1 MEEYGK
7 MPDLEGPITR
17 REILKKGII
26 GAAGLTVL
34 PAVVAACSSSSS
46 TPTAAPASTATPNAT
61 TGPTIVPSPTAPNY
75 AGRTLTI
82 WDYES
87 ADSAMGQSWAAAI
100 DTFKATHPGVT
111 VTHEAKAFEDIQSNA
126 SLILNSNAAPDVMEY
141 NKGNA
146 TAGLLST
153 QGLLT
158 DLTSVATKRGWDKIL
173 TPSLQTTC
181 KYSSKGIMG
190 GDKWFGVTTYGEYVM
205 VYYNQDMFTKYN
217 VAVPKTLADFEA
229 AMDTFVKAGIT
240 PVATGGAEYTAQQI
254 FYQLVLAKADRQFIN
269 DYEMYANAVD
279 FHDAALTF
287 GATEFAKWM
296 KNGYLTK
303 NEVSLTAQQAGDAFL
318 AGKNPIFP
326 TGSWW
331 YGSFIT
337 EITKFKWGI
346 FLFPGNTLAPG
357 SSGNIWVVP
366 SGSKNADLA
375 EDFIDITLT
384 TPIQNIMGRAGGL
397 PVAADATAITDP
409 ALQTF
414 NQNFQTLLKNDGLAF
429 YPDWPVAGFYNVLV
443 SNVQNLMNGQDPSKF
458 LDSLA
463 TAYNAGKP

>member
-1 MEEYGK
+1 
-7 MPDLEGPITR
+7 MPDIESPVTR
-17 REILKKGII
+17 REVLKKGLI

-34 PAVVAACSSSSS
+34 PAVVAACSSSSP
-46 TPTAAPASTATPNAT
+46 TPTQAPPPTSSNATP
-61 TGPTIVPSPTAPNY
+61 GPTIVPAPTTPNY

-100 DTFKATHPGVT
+100 DTFKSTHPGVT
-111 VTHEAKAFEDIQSNA
+111 VTHEAKTFEEIQSNA
-126 SLILNSNAAPDVMEY
+126 SMILNSNAAPDVMEY

-158 DLTSVATKRGWDKIL
+158 DLTSVATARGWDKIL

-181 KYSSKGIMG
+181 IYSDKGIMG
-190 GDKWFGVTTYGEYVM
+190 SGKWYGVTTYGEYVM

-217 VAVPKTLADFEA
+217 IMIPKTLADFET

-240 PVATGGAEYTAQQI
+240 PVATGGAEYPAQQI
-254 FYQLVLAKADRQFIN
+254 FYQLVLSQANRQWIN
-269 DYEMYANAVD
+269 DYEMYANPVD
-279 FHDAALTF
+279 FHDTQLTF
-287 GATEFAKWM
+287 GANEFVKWM
-296 KNGYLTK
+296 KNGYMSK
-303 NEVSLTAQQAGDAFL
+303 NEVALTAQQAGDNFEG
-318 AGKNPIFP
+318 GKNPIFP

-357 SSGNIWVVP
+357 SSGNIWVIP
-366 SGSKNADLA
+366 SVSKNADLA
-375 EDFIDITLT
+375 EDFIDITLQT
-384 TPIQNIMGRAGGL
+384 DIQNIMGRAGGL
-397 PVAADATAITDP
+397 PVNADPTAITDP
-409 ALQTF
+409 TLQSF
-414 NQNFQTLLKNDGLAF
+414 NQTFQTLLKNDGLAF
-429 YPDWPVAGFYNVLV
+429 YPDWPVPGYYNVLV

-458 LDSLA
+458 LDA
-463 TAYNAGKP
+463 IGQAYNAGKPSM

>member
-1 MEEYGK
+1 
-7 MPDLEGPITR
+7 MPDIERPVTR
-17 REILKKGII
+17 REILKKGAL
-26 GAAGLTVL
+26 GAVGLTVL
-34 PAVVAACSSSSS
+34 PSVLAACSSS
-46 TPTAAPASTATPNAT
+46 ATPSPAPT
-61 TGPTIVPSPTAPNY
+61 PVPTPVTPGVTPGPTIVPTPNY

-100 DTFKATHPGVT
+100 DTFKSTHPGVT

-126 SLILNSNAAPDVMEY
+126 SMILNSNAAPDVMEY

-158 DLTSVATKRGWDKIL
+158 DLTSVATARGWDKIL

-181 KYSSKGIMG
+181 MYSPKGIMG
-190 GDKWFGVTTYGEYVM
+190 SGKWYGVTTYGEYVM

-217 VAVPKTLADFEA
+217 ITVPTTLAAFET
-229 AMDTFVKAGIT
+229 AMDVFVKAGIT
-240 PVATGGAEYTAQQI
+240 PVATGGAEYPAQQV
-254 FYQLVLAKADRQFIN
+254 FYQLVLSQANRQWID
-269 DYEMYANAVD
+269 DYEMYTNPVD
-279 FHDAALTF
+279 FHDTALTF

-296 KNGYLTK
+296 TKGYMSK
-303 NEVSLTAQQAGDAFL
+303 NEVSLTAQQAGDAFE
-318 AGKNPIFP
+318 AGKAPIFP

-357 SSGNIWVVP
+357 SSGNIWVIP
-366 SGSKNADLA
+366 TGSKNADLA
-375 EDFIDITLT
+375 EDFIDITLRHRSRT
-384 TPIQNIMGRAGGL
+384 SWVELAACRSTRIRRPYPIR
-397 PVAADATAITDP
+397 
-409 ALQTF
+409 
-414 NQNFQTLLKNDGLAF
+414 
-429 YPDWPVAGFYNVLV
+429 
-443 SNVQNLMNGQDPSKF
+443 PSRR
-458 LDSLA
+458 S
-463 TAYNAGKP
+463 TRTSRRS

>member
-1 MEEYGK
+1 
-7 MPDLEGPITR
+7 MPDNFTR
-17 REILKKGII
+17 REILKR
-26 GAAGLTVL
+26 GAVGAFGLTAI
-34 PAVVAACSSSSS
+34 PAIVAACSSSS
-46 TPTAAPASTATPNAT
+46 ATATPAAT
-61 TGPTIVPSPTAPNY
+61 PAPATPTGPVVTPGPTTPNY

-100 DTFKATHPGVT
+100 DTFKSSHPGVT
-111 VTHEAKAFEDIQSNA
+111 VDHQAKAFETIQSSA
-126 SLILNSNAAPDVMEY
+126 SLILNSSAAPDVMEY

-158 DLTSVATKRGWDKIL
+158 DLTSVATARGWDKIL

-181 KYSSKGIMG
+181 KYSAKGVMG

-217 VAVPKTLADFEA
+217 VQVPKTLTDFEA

-240 PVATGGAEYTAQQI
+240 PVATGGAEYLAQQV
-254 FYQLVLAKADRQFIN
+254 FYQLVLSQANRQWVN
-269 DYEMYANAVD
+269 DYELYANAVD
-279 FHDAALTF
+279 FHDAPLTF
-287 GATEFAKWM
+287 GATEMVKWM
-296 KNGYLTK
+296 TKGYITK
-303 NEVSLTAQQAGDAFL
+303 AEVGLTAQQAGDAFL

-337 EITKFKWGI
+337 EITKFKWGV
-346 FLFPGNTLAPG
+346 FLFPGNTLSPG
-357 SSGNIWVVP
+357 SSGNIWVIP
-366 SGSKNADLA
+366 TKSKNADLA
-375 EDFIDITLT
+375 ADFIDITLS

-397 PVAADATAITDP
+397 PVAADPTAITDP
-409 ALQTF
+409 ALLTF
-414 NQNFQTLLKNDGLAF
+414 NQNFQALLKGDGLAF
-429 YPDWPVAGFYNVLV
+429 YPDWPAAGFYNDLV
-443 SNVQNLMNGQDPSKF
+443 VNIQNLMSGTDPSKV
-458 LDSLA
+458 LDALA
-463 TAYNAGKP
+463 AKYNANKPKL

>member
-1 MEEYGK
+1 
-7 MPDLEGPITR
+7 MPDNITR
-17 REILKKGII
+17 REILKKGAL
-26 GAAGLTVL
+26 GAASLTVL
-34 PAVVAACSSSSS
+34 PAILAACGGSS
-46 TPTAAPASTATPNAT
+46 STATPAT
-61 TGPTIVPSPTAPNY
+61 KTPVAPTGPVITPGPTTPNY

-100 DTFKATHPGVT
+100 DTFKSSHPGVT

-126 SLILNSNAAPDVMEY
+126 SLVLNSSAAPDVMEY

-158 DLTSVATKRGWDKIL
+158 DLTAIATDRGWDKIL
-173 TPSLQTTC
+173 SPSLQTTC
-181 KYSSKGIMG
+181 KYSAKGIMG
-190 GDKWFGVTTYGEYVM
+190 SGKWYGATTYGEYVM

-217 VAVPKTLADFEA
+217 VQVPKTLADFEA

-240 PVATGGAEYTAQQI
+240 PVATAGAEYPAQQV
-254 FYQLVLAKADRQFIN
+254 FYQLVLSQANRQWVN
-269 DYEMYANAVD
+269 DYELYTNQVD
-279 FHDAALTF
+279 FHDTQLTF
-287 GATEFAKWM
+287 GATEFVKW
-296 KNGYLTK
+296 LTK
-303 NEVSLTAQQAGDAFL
+303 GYITKAEVGLKAQDAGDAFM
-318 AGKNPIFP
+318 AQKYPIFP

-346 FLFPGNTLAPG
+346 FLFPGNTLSPG

-366 SGSKNADLA
+366 AKSKNADLA
-375 EDFIDITLT
+375 ADFIDITLS

-397 PVAADATAITDP
+397 PVAADPTAITDP
-409 ALQTF
+409 ALLTF
-414 NQNFQTLLKNDGLAF
+414 NQNFQTLLKGDGLAF
-429 YPDWPVAGFYNVLV
+429 YPDWPAAGFYNDLV
-443 SNVQNLMNGQDPSKF
+443 ANVQNLMNGTDPSKV
-458 LDSLA
+458 LDALA
-463 TAYNAGKP
+463 AKYNAGKPKL

>member
-1 MEEYGK
+1 
-7 MPDLEGPITR
+7 MPDIERPITR
-17 REILKKGII
+17 REILKKGAI
-26 GAAGLTVL
+26 GAVGLTVL
-34 PAVVAACSSSSS
+34 PSVLAACSSS
-46 TPTAAPASTATPNAT
+46 ATPVPTQAPTPVPPGT
-61 TGPTIVPSPTAPNY
+61 TPGPTIVPVPTTPNY

-100 DTFKATHPGVT
+100 DTFKSTHPGVT
-111 VTHEAKAFEDIQSNA
+111 VTHEAKAFEDIQANA
-126 SLILNSNAAPDVMEY
+126 SMILNSNAAPDVMEY

-158 DLTSVATKRGWDKIL
+158 DLTSVATARGWDKIL

-181 KYSSKGIMG
+181 KYTAKGVMG

-205 VYYNQDMFTKYN
+205 VYYNKDMFTKYN
-217 VAVPKTLADFEA
+217 VSVPTTLADFET

-240 PVATGGAEYTAQQI
+240 PVATGGAEYTAQQV

-303 NEVSLTAQQAGDAFL
+303 N
-318 AGKNPIFP
+318 
-326 TGSWW
+326 
-331 YGSFIT
+331 
-337 EITKFKWGI
+337 
-346 FLFPGNTLAPG
+346 
-357 SSGNIWVVP
+357 
-366 SGSKNADLA
+366 
-375 EDFIDITLT
+375 
-384 TPIQNIMGRAGGL
+384 
-397 PVAADATAITDP
+397 
-409 ALQTF
+409 
-414 NQNFQTLLKNDGLAF
+414 
-429 YPDWPVAGFYNVLV
+429 
-443 SNVQNLMNGQDPSKF
+443 
-458 LDSLA
+458 
-463 TAYNAGKP
+463 

>member
-1 MEEYGK
+1 
-7 MPDLEGPITR
+7 MPDLEGPVTR
-17 REILKKGII
+17 REILKKGVM
-26 GAAGLTVL
+26 GAAALTVL
-34 PAVVAACSSSSS
+34 PAVAAACSSSSATPVATPTPAP
-46 TPTAAPASTATPNAT
+46 TPTAA
-61 TGPTIVPSPTAPNY
+61 GPTIVPTPTTPNY
-75 AGRTLTI
+75 SGRTLTI

-100 DTFKATHPGVT
+100 DTFKSTHPGAT
-111 VTHEAKAFEDIQSNA
+111 VVHEAKAFEDIQSNA
-126 SLILNSNAAPDVMEY
+126 SMILNSGSAPDVMEY

-158 DLTSVATKRGWDKIL
+158 DLSSVATARGWDKIL

-181 KYSSKGIMG
+181 KYDSKGIMG

-205 VYYNQDMFTKYN
+205 VYYNQDMFKKYN
-217 VAVPKTLADFEA
+217 ITVPTTLADFET
-229 AMDTFVKAGIT
+229 AMDAFVKAGIT
-240 PVATGGAEYTAQQI
+240 PVATAGAEYIAQQV
-254 FYQLVLAKADRQFIN
+254 FYQLVLSQANRQWVN
-269 DYEMYANAVD
+269 DYELFANPVD
-279 FHDAALTF
+279 FHDTALTF
-287 GATEFAKWM
+287 GATEFTKWM
-296 KNGYLTK
+296 KNSYMTK
-303 NEVSLTAQQAGDAFL
+303 NEVALTAQQAGDNFM
-318 AGKNPIFP
+318 AGKNPIFT

-346 FLFPGNTLAPG
+346 FLFPGNTMAPG
-357 SSGNIWVVP
+357 SSGNIWVIP
-366 SGSKNADLA
+366 TGSKNADMA

-397 PVAADATAITDP
+397 PVNADPTAITDP
-409 ALQTF
+409 ALQAF
-414 NQNFQTLLKNDGLAF
+414 NQSFQTLLKNDGLAY

-463 TAYNAGKP
+463 TAYNAGKSGS

>member
-1 MEEYGK
+1 
-7 MPDLEGPITR
+7 MPDIERPITR
-17 REILKKGII
+17 RDILKKGAI
-26 GAAGLTVL
+26 GAVSLTVL
-34 PAVVAACSSSSS
+34 PSVLAACSNSATPSPAATAPS
-46 TPTAAPASTATPNAT
+46 TPSNATP
-61 TGPTIVPSPTAPNY
+61 GPTIVPAATTPNY

-100 DTFKATHPGVT
+100 DTFKSTHPGVT
-111 VTHEAKAFEDIQSNA
+111 VNHQAKAFENIQANA
-126 SLILNSNAAPDVMEY
+126 SMILNSSAAPDVMEY

-158 DLTSVATKRGWDKIL
+158 DLTSVATARGWDRIL

-181 KYSSKGIMG
+181 RYSDKGIMG
-190 GDKWFGVTTYGEYVM
+190 SGKWYGVTTYGEYVM

-217 VAVPKTLADFEA
+217 IAIPKTLADFET
-229 AMDTFVKAGIT
+229 AMDVFVKAGIT
-240 PVATGGAEYTAQQI
+240 PVATGGAEYPAQQI
-254 FYQLVLAKADRQFIN
+254 FYQLVLAQANRQWIN
-269 DYEMYANAVD
+269 DYEMYANPVD
-279 FHDAALTF
+279 FHDAALTA

-296 KNGYLTK
+296 SKGYMSK
-303 NEVSLTAQQAGDAFL
+303 NEVALTAQQAGDAFE

-357 SSGNIWVVP
+357 SSGNIWVIP
-366 SGSKNADLA
+366 AGSKNADLA
-375 EDFIDITLT
+375 EDFIDITLQQ
-384 TPIQNIMGRAGGL
+384 PIQNIMGRAGGL
-397 PVAADATAITDP
+397 PVNADPTAITDP
-409 ALQTF
+409 ALQAF

-458 LDSLA
+458 LDALA
-463 TAYNAGKP
+463 TAYNAGKPTL

>member
-1 MEEYGK
+1 
-7 MPDLEGPITR
+7 MPDIEGQITR
-17 REILKKGII
+17 REILKKGVL

-34 PAVVAACSSSSS
+34 PAIVAACGNSTA
-46 TPTAAPASTATPNAT
+46 TPTAAAPVATPVT
-61 TGPTIVPSPTAPNY
+61 PTGPVVTPGPTTPNY

-100 DTFKATHPGVT
+100 DTFKSSHPGVT
-111 VTHEAKAFEDIQSNA
+111 VTHEAKAFETIQSNA
-126 SLILNSNAAPDVMEY
+126 SLILNSSAAPDVMEY

-158 DLTSVATKRGWDKIL
+158 DLTSLATARGWDKIL

-181 KYSSKGIMG
+181 KYSAKGVMG

-217 VAVPKTLADFEA
+217 VQVPKTLADFET

-240 PVATGGAEYTAQQI
+240 PVATAGAEYPAQQV
-254 FYQLVLAKADRQFIN
+254 FYQLVLSQANRQWVN
-269 DYEMYANAVD
+269 DYELYANAVD
-279 FHDAALTF
+279 FHDAPLTF
-287 GATEFAKWM
+287 GSTEMVKW
-296 KNGYLTK
+296 LTK
-303 NEVSLTAQQAGDAFL
+303 GYITKAEVGLTAQQAGDAFL

-346 FLFPGNTLAPG
+346 FLFPGNTLSPG
-357 SSGNIWVVP
+357 SSGNIWVIP
-366 SGSKNADLA
+366 TKSKNADLA
-375 EDFIDITLT
+375 ADFIDITLS

-397 PVAADATAITDP
+397 PVAADPTAITDP
-409 ALQTF
+409 ALLTF
-414 NQNFQTLLKNDGLAF
+414 NQNFQALLKGDGLAF
-429 YPDWPVAGFYNVLV
+429 YPDWPAAGFYNDLV
-443 SNVQNLMNGQDPSKF
+443 VNIQNLMNGTDPSKV
-458 LDSLA
+458 LDALA
-463 TAYNAGKP
+463 AKYNANKPKL

>member
-1 MEEYGK
+1 
-7 MPDLEGPITR
+7 MPDIERPVTR
-17 REILKKGII
+17 REILKKGAL
-26 GAAGLTVL
+26 GAVGLTVL
-34 PAVVAACSSSSS
+34 PSVLAACSSSATPSPA
-46 TPTAAPASTATPNAT
+46 PTAPPTPSNATP
-61 TGPTIVPSPTAPNY
+61 GPTIIPTPTAPNY

-87 ADSAMGQSWAAAI
+87 ADSAMGQSWAAAT
-100 DTFKATHPGVT
+100 DTFKSTHPGVT
-111 VTHEAKAFEDIQSNA
+111 VTHEAKAFEDIQANA
-126 SLILNSNAAPDVMEY
+126 SMILNSNAAPDVMEY

-158 DLTSVATKRGWDKIL
+158 DLTSVATARGWDKIL

-181 KYSSKGIMG
+181 MYSPKGIMG
-190 GDKWFGVTTYGEYVM
+190 SGKWYGVTTYGEYVM

-217 VAVPKTLADFEA
+217 ITVPKTLADFET
-229 AMDTFVKAGIT
+229 AMDIFVKAGIT
-240 PVATGGAEYTAQQI
+240 PVATGGAEYPAQQI
-254 FYQLVLAKADRQFIN
+254 FYQLVLSQANRQWVN
-269 DYEMYANAVD
+269 DYEMYTNPVD
-279 FHDAALTF
+279 FHDTALTF
-287 GATEFAKWM
+287 GATEFKKWM
-296 KNGYLTK
+296 TNGYMSK
-303 NEVSLTAQQAGDAFL
+303 NEVALTAQQAGDSFE
-318 AGKNPIFP
+318 AGKAPIFP

-357 SSGNIWVVP
+357 SSGNIWVIP
-366 SGSKNADLA
+366 TGSKNADLA

-397 PVAADATAITDP
+397 PVNADPTAISDP
-409 ALQTF
+409 ALQAF
-414 NQNFQTLLKNDGLAF
+414 NQNFQTLLKGDGLAY

-443 SNVQNLMNGQDPSKF
+443 SNVQNLMNGQDPSAF
-458 LDSLA
+458 LDSIGK
-463 TAYNAGKP
+463 AYNAGKPSL